1 MLLEFTVVLPNGDSF
16 KKRVEAADETAGRII
31 VEAEHGT
38 GTCPY
43 PCKVIFV
50 PGSN

>member
-16 KKRVEAADETAGRII
+16 KEKVEAVDEAAGRAI
-31 VEAEHGT
+31 VEGKHGS